1 VIKVRKTLLTLVLL
15 AAAGMAGL
23 ALPFNE
29 NFDRAEPG
37 KFPAGWED
45 GGDYK
50 ATCTVVDQ
58 TVLAPHSPPY
68 CLRMADDSPGA
79 AAQIGRIIIDQAKG
93 KIIFAFHVPAATP
106 GDFYCT
112 FTKSGETVLDF
123 QASGG
128 GNLKYR
134 NAEKVLQETG
144 KKFALDAWHLAE
156 IAWNLES
163 GAFSLAVDGVKIGDY
178 PFITKVAPDRVVF
191 KLGSSNKVGQAAFL
205 DSIALTE

>member
-1 VIKVRKTLLTLVLL
+1 MRKTLLTLVLL
-15 AAAGMAGL
+15 AASGMVTA
-23 ALPFNE
+23 ALPFSE

-45 GGDYK
+45 GGDFK

-58 TVLAPHSPPY
+58 TVLAPHTPPY
-68 CLRMADDSPGA
+68 CLKMADNSPGA

-93 KIIFAFHVPAATP
+93 RITFAFHVPAATP
-106 GDFYCT
+106 GDLYCT

-134 NAEKVLQETG
+134 NADKVLQETG
-144 KKFALDAWHLAE
+144 KKFSLDAWHLAE
-156 IAWNLES
+156 IVWNLES
-163 GAFSLAVDGVKIGDY
+163 GSFSLAVDGARIGEY

-191 KLGSSNKVGQAAFL
+191 KLGSSNKVGQMAYL
-205 DSIALTE
+205 DTIVLSE